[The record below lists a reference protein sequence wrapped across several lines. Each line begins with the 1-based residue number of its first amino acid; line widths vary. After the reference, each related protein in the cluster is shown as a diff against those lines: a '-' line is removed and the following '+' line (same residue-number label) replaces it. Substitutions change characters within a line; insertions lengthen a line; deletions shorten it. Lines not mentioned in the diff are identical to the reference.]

1 MVGAAGVE
9 SMNLQS
15 IIDFLQEEDLYKLV
29 SLFIKEK
36 QMDVVG

>member
-1 MVGAAGVE
+1 MVGAAGFE

-29 SLFIKEK
+29 SLFIKER
-36 QMDVVG
+36 QMDVFG